1 MTLRGMLG
9 ILALLAVALTG
20 CGQQHYVNEII
31 RPDTGFGQPLLLLT
45 GSGEHL
51 VKSGHISAHR
61 QMNMPDGTMIDVW
74 VLKAQTEGQPK
85 GTYLLLHG
93 LRMSKAYHLGAA
105 KMLSTRGYDVVL
117 PDLRAHGRS
126 GGKYTTYGYHEKLD
140 VKTVMDRL
148 LEEGM
153 VHTPFY
159 AFGETL
165 GATTAIQWA
174 AIDDRVKAVAADAP
188 YRDFSTQAI
197 RTLVF
202 TAPAMSQEDI
212 RDVIER
218 AEKAGDFQAEQ
229 TSSVKSVREL
239 DIPLLLMN
247 GFLNTSVPTNHV
259 EAIRDAAGGPV
270 KMKVKIID
278 RTPGWLVEQLDK
290 LATEGLPDATSN

>member
-1 MTLRGMLG
+1 MTVRGMLMM
-9 ILALLAVALTG
+9 LVSLAVLVTG

-45 GSGEHL
+45 GSSEHL
-51 VKSGHISAHR
+51 VKSGQISAHR
-61 QMNMPDGTMIDVW
+61 KMSMPDGTMIDVW
-74 VLKAQTEGQPK
+74 VLKAQTDGQPK
-85 GTYLLLHG
+85 GTYVLLHG

-105 KMLSTRGYDVVL
+105 KMLAQRGYDVVL

-126 GGKYTTYGYHEKLD
+126 GGTYTTYGYHEKND

-148 LEEGM
+148 LEEKLI
-153 VHTPFY
+153 HTPFY

-188 YRDFSTQAI
+188 YRDFSTQAV
-197 RTLVF
+197 RTLAF
-202 TAPAMSQEDI
+202 TAPAMSKEDI

-218 AEKAGDFQAEQ
+218 AEKAADFEAEQ
-229 TSSVKSVREL
+229 TSSVKSARKL

-247 GFLNTSVPTNHV
+247 GFLNTSVPTDHV
-259 EAIRDAAGGPV
+259 EAVRDAAGGPV
-270 KMKVKIID
+270 KMKVKIVD
-278 RTPGWLVEQLDK
+278 RTPGWLVKQLDT
-290 LATEGLPDATSN
+290 LATQGLPEAGDD